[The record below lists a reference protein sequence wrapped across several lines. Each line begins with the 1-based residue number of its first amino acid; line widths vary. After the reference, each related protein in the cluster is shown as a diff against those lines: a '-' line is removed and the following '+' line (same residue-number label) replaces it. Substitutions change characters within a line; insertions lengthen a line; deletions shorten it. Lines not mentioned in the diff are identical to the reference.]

1 MKAGVL
7 AAALLALAL
16 GGGAQA
22 AEARAKPEDVAR
34 LMQLM
39 QVDRMFAGM
48 REQIG
53 ESMTQSALAAGGG
66 RLSAPQQAILQT
78 YMDRM
83 AQLMFSE
90 QSVAQVTGIVSKV
103 YTDQLSAREV
113 KDIIAFYES
122 ASGRS
127 MMRKMPQITQQS
139 MQLSLEWVRSMEPQ
153 MQVLAE
159 EMQAEL
165 QQSLS
170 EPAAAPAPALT
181 PIPAP

>member
-7 AAALLALAL
+7 GAALLALAL
-16 GGGAQA
+16 CGGAQA

-53 ESMTQSALAAGGG
+53 ESMTQAALAAGGG
-66 RLSAPQQAILQT
+66 QLGEAQQAILQR

-139 MQLSLEWVRSMEPQ
+139 MQLSLEWVRAMEPQ
-153 MQVLAE
+153 MKVLAE

-165 QQSLS
+165 QQSLA
-170 EPAAAPAPALT
+170 EPAAAPAPAPT
-181 PIPAP
+181 P

>member
-1 MKAGVL
+1 MRAGL
-7 AAALLALAL
+7 LGAALLALAL
-16 GGGAQA
+16 CGGAQA
-22 AEARAKPEDVAR
+22 AEAKAKPEDVAR

-53 ESMTQSALAAGGG
+53 EGMAQSALAAAGGQLG
-66 RLSAPQQAILQT
+66 EPQKAILQK

-83 AQLMFSE
+83 AELMFSD
-90 QSVAQVTGIVSKV
+90 QSVAQVSGIISKV

-122 ASGRS
+122 PSGRS

-153 MQVLAE
+153 MQALAGQ
-159 EMQAEL
+159 MQAEL
-165 QQSLS
+165 QQSLA
-170 EPAAAPAPALT
+170 EQAPASAPAPT
-181 PIPAP
+181 P